1 MTITRNAKAINEG
14 KDFLGNVDIKLT
26 EEEMFQIYYSVKRYL
41 LMKDVECILNTA
53 VGDAEYNGDRLGG
66 LSWHNSNN
74 YAEQIIDDVESK
86 VSENEY
92 LGIEEHETV
101 YDAVQEAMKN
111 KFDIYI

>member
-1 MTITRNAKAINEG
+1 MTITRNAKAIDG
-14 KDFLGNVDIKLT
+14 ARDFCGNVDIKLT
-26 EEEMFQIYYSVKRYL
+26 EEEMFQIYYSVKRFF

-53 VGDAEYNGDRLGG
+53 VEDAEDNGNYLGG

-74 YAEQIIDDVESK
+74 YAEQIVDDVERK

-111 KFDIYI
+111 KFDILI

>member
-1 MTITRNAKAINEG
+1 MTITRSAKAINEA

-26 EEEMFQIYYSVKRYL
+26 EEEMFQIYYAVKRFF

-53 VGDAEYNGDRLGG
+53 VEDAEDNGNCLGG
-66 LSWHNSNN
+66 LSWHNSNS
-74 YAEQIIDDVESK
+74 YAEQIVDDVERK

-92 LGIEEHETV
+92 LGSEEHEAV